1 MSFFSIII
9 PVHNTEK
16 YLKQCINSI
25 LHQKFDDYEIILI
38 DDFSTDKSEAICK
51 SYKKNKNFQ
60 VHRNESQ
67 IGPGLSRNI
76 GIKLSK
82 GKYLIF
88 LDSDDLLY
96 DNSLQGSFKLLKNK
110 NKDVLITKFA
120 SDKPPYSNSF
130 FFHKK
135 FNTKKN
141 LISSINKNDYQT
153 IVCWHYIIKKNFLTK
168 NKIKFKDLKNC
179 EDHEFVTKV
188 LCKMKSFDFFKKNYY
203 WYRSSLGGLSQSID
217 LVTTKSYISFLIELF
232 KFYNNEEWKKYLKV
246 FIGRQI
252 KNTIEQ
258 LSYRLMLHKDKSDNK
273 KIKEYI
279 HILKLKNPKD
289 FSYFSS
295 DKSIISKNMLSDLD
309 FNLLRNKN
317 IYIYCAHVYGLAMYN
332 ELIKRLDVQCI
343 IDDNPNV
350 SILIKNFDKKKLQIK
365 SPEEL
370 IGSKNF
376 NIQNCKILVCA
387 RTIKTFDDILAKLYQ
402 LGVPKKNVINKVSYF
417 YKKI

>member
-16 YLKQCINSI
+16 YLKHCINSI

-130 FFHKK
+130 FFH
-135 FNTKKN
+135 
-141 LISSINKNDYQT
+141 
-153 IVCWHYIIKKNFLTK
+153 
-168 NKIKFKDLKNC
+168 
-179 EDHEFVTKV
+179 
-188 LCKMKSFDFFKKNYY
+188 
-203 WYRSSLGGLSQSID
+203 
-217 LVTTKSYISFLIELF
+217 
-232 KFYNNEEWKKYLKV
+232 
-246 FIGRQI
+246 
-252 KNTIEQ
+252 
-258 LSYRLMLHKDKSDNK
+258 
-273 KIKEYI
+273 
-279 HILKLKNPKD
+279 
-289 FSYFSS
+289 
-295 DKSIISKNMLSDLD
+295 
-309 FNLLRNKN
+309 
-317 IYIYCAHVYGLAMYN
+317 
-332 ELIKRLDVQCI
+332 
-343 IDDNPNV
+343 
-350 SILIKNFDKKKLQIK
+350 
-365 SPEEL
+365 
-370 IGSKNF
+370 
-376 NIQNCKILVCA
+376 
-387 RTIKTFDDILAKLYQ
+387 
-402 LGVPKKNVINKVSYF
+402 
-417 YKKI
+417 